1 MQLMRQ
7 FYTQE
12 YGLFLVCV
20 LLFLSNTTR
29 GNSSNDPT
37 GFSSEGIDYFPLDY
51 HHNSATPN
59 LILLKDNNRYV
70 YAYAFSLNVLLKIY
84 FCNQIEINEI
94 LTVYRNT

>member
-7 FYTQE
+7 FFTQE

-59 LILLKDNNRYV
+59 FILLRDNNRYV
-70 YAYAFSLNVLLKIY
+70 NILSLVHVKNHTFILESKITY
-84 FCNQIEINEI
+84 
-94 LTVYRNT
+94 LA